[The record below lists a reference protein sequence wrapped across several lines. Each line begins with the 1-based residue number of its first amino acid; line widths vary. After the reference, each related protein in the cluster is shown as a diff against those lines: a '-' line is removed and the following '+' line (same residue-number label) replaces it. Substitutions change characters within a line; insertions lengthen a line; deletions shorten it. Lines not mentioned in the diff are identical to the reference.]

1 MIDYREATDKDF
13 HRIAQLSVQSFGNY
27 PYFHSA
33 FRHAFKN
40 DNAYITYMEK
50 LHRVHIKANASQN
63 KCFVGMKDGEIVSA
77 ALLQDPAKKKA
88 AVEDYVKAGG
98 LGLVFPVGLSKILK
112 FFHFSEDARADCD
125 RNYPSAW
132 YLEVLAVDGARKGSG
147 LGSGMLQ
154 DCLIPYVQEQGGQEL
169 TLITNA
175 EINRKFYTKMASG
188 NFPSA
193 RWSRTGNRSG
203 TGVFV
208 WRCRDKGRQTR
219 SVQKDETL
227 ARRRIRRAPARPLV
241 RAGPVFR
248 WPCIQ

>member
-1 MIDYREATDKDF
+1 MIDYREATAKDF
-13 HRIAQLSVQSFGNY
+13 HRIAQLSAQSFGNY

-98 LGLVFPVGLSKILK
+98 LGLVFPVGLSKILN

-175 EINRKFYTKMASG
+175 EINRKFYTKNGFREFSERTLEQNGQQIG
-188 NFPSA
+188 N
-193 RWSRTGNRSG
+193 WSFCLEMPG
-203 TGVFV
+203 
-208 WRCRDKGRQTR
+208 
-219 SVQKDETL
+219 
-227 ARRRIRRAPARPLV
+227 
-241 RAGPVFR
+241 
-248 WPCIQ
+248 